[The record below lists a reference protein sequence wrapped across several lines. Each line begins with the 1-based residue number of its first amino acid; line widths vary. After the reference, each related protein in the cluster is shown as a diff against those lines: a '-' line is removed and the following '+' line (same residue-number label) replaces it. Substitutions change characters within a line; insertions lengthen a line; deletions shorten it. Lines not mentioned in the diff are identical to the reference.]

1 MEIMLDYSVIITA
14 GGIGKRMGASI
25 PKQFMEV
32 AGKPL
37 LFHTIT
43 LFFKHNPNA
52 QILITL
58 PESWM
63 DHWKELINTHQ
74 FEIPHHIVAGG
85 DERFH
90 SIKNALQ
97 HCDEEIVL
105 VHDGVRPLVSS
116 ETLTRCIEALKDHD
130 AVIPVIPVKESLRRM
145 SDEGSEALIRSEYRN
160 VQTPQCFEKSILE
173 RAYAQSYHEGITDDA
188 SLVEQLGEHI
198 HCVEGND
205 ENIKITTPMDLI
217 LAEAL
222 LK

>member
-1 MEIMLDYSVIITA
+1 MLDYSVIITA
-14 GGIGKRMGASI
+14 GGIGKRMGGSI
-25 PKQFMEV
+25 PKQFIEV

-37 LFHTIT
+37 LFHTIS

-58 PESWM
+58 PDSWM
-63 DHWKELINTHQ
+63 DHWNELIDSYQ
-74 FEIPHHIVAGG
+74 FEIPHQIVAGG

-97 HCDEEIVL
+97 HCDEQIVL

-116 ETLTRCIEALKDHD
+116 ETLTRCIKGLEDHN
-130 AVIPVIPVKESLRRM
+130 AVIPVTPVKESLRRM
-145 SDEGSEALIRSEYRN
+145 SGKQSEALIRSEFRN
-160 VQTPQCFEKSILE
+160 VQTPQCFKKSILD
-173 RAYAQSYHEGITDDA
+173 RAYEQAYHEGITDDA

-217 LAEAL
+217 LAETL